1 MYIVDELYTI
11 TYFRRIRLNWIVQLV
26 IHELS
31 QRNTD
36 KTMNTWRTLLSLHVI
51 AAATLFPVGMFELLI
66 ALFIPDSSYVVYGFM
81 ILFNQYIVFVITI

>member
-1 MYIVDELYTI
+1 M
-11 TYFRRIRLNWIVQLV
+11 NWIVQLV

-36 KTMNTWRTLLSLHVI
+36 KTMNKWRTLLSLHVI

-66 ALFIPDSSYVVYGFM
+66 ALFIPDSAYIVHGF
-81 ILFNQYIVFVITI
+81 IVLFNQYIVIVITV